1 MAKKRFTEG
10 MESLFS
16 NAGSDDP
23 RKRKLTLFSGETQGE
38 ENPDD
43 TDSRRSSNKG
53 FAASLDAF
61 LAEAFES
68 ADREAEEEAEGG
80 TSAPVAAAKRP
91 RGRRPGSGL
100 DLLIRQTSGPSEFVP
115 QQHDTRRVT
124 LIFNK
129 QHLEKL
135 KTIARRKNLY
145 LKDVID
151 EIVSSY
157 LQRQESEKE

>member
-10 MESLFS
+10 MESLF
-16 NAGSDDP
+16 GGGEGYE
-23 RKRKLTLFSGETQGE
+23 REKLTLFPPEETVAAGAQS
-38 ENPDD
+38 DD
-43 TDSRRSSNKG
+43 HRKSNKG

-68 ADREAEEEAEGG
+68 LDRESAEDGETAAEAE
-80 TSAPVAAAKRP
+80 TTARTQSRP

-100 DLLIRQTSGPSEFVP
+100 DLLIRQTSEQSQFVP

-129 QHLEKL
+129 EHLEKL
-135 KTIARRKNLY
+135 KTIARRRNTY
-145 LKDVID
+145 LKDVIG
-151 EIVSSY
+151 EIVDRY
-157 LQRQESEKE
+157 LRRYESEKE